1 MSHLGCRGWI
11 PALIFTLA
19 VALPRQCCPA
29 TAGMAGLPATT
40 SSNLGAAVPTAVP
53 PLVLYG
59 SETGTAEDVAWHIAG
74 RMRARGLSP
83 RCLAMDDFD
92 VKELPR
98 HRLIVCVAATAGDGA
113 APSNMRATWA
123 ALLRKDLPA
132 SALQGVDY
140 AVFGLG
146 DSGYA
151 KFNAA
156 ARRLD
161 VRLAQ
166 LGASRLLP
174 AGMGNDQDPQG
185 EDTAL
190 TPWLQSL
197 WETLSRRKHLPL
209 KVRNGID
216 EVLSQDNCSDLD
228 VVDSA
233 AAAAGAAAA
242 ASPLVQVDG
251 GYDGRLQRPPSMTL
265 EEAQEIVKSISSLS
279 NTVLFSLG
287 SPQAG
292 GAASAES
299 VSMAREI
306 KAAGARLCFF
316 DCLRSRRVAEAL
328 RVAGCQT
335 PAVFVGGNPAARER
349 DAAQWVSSGGNGVG
363 EGGEGVGG
371 GEQKGGGNV
380 AGGMEGCLNDVWDGV
395 GGAGHKW
402 SSGALQA
409 GSETSKPGWSLAR
422 VVSASRI
429 TADWIEFEGKDVRHL
444 ELSTAGDG
452 CSYSPGDVALIM
464 PRNRPS
470 SVRDLL
476 WTLELDGSAIVRSC
490 DSPRELWGELPC
502 TIEELVS
509 ANFDLDGPPR

>member
-1 MSHLGCRGWI
+1 MRCRGWI
-11 PALIFTLA
+11 PALIFMLA
-19 VALPRQCCPA
+19 LALPRQCCPA
-29 TAGMAGLPATT
+29 SAGAAGPPASTL
-40 SSNLGAAVPTAVP
+40 SNLGAAVPATIP

-92 VKELPR
+92 IKELPR
-98 HRLIVCVAATAGDGA
+98 HRLVVCVAATAGDGA

-132 SALQGVDY
+132 TALRGVDY

-166 LGASRLLP
+166 LGAYRLLP

-190 TPWLQSL
+190 SPWLQSL
-197 WETLSRRKHLPL
+197 WETLPRRKHLPL
-209 KVRNGID
+209 KVKGVID
-216 EVLSQDNCSDLD
+216 GEFQDHCSDLD
-228 VVDSA
+228 FVDHA
-233 AAAAGAAAA
+233 AAAAAA
-242 ASPLVQVDG
+242 ASASTLVKVDG
-251 GYDGRLQRPPSMTL
+251 DYDGRLQGPPTMAL
-265 EEAQEIVKSISSLS
+265 WEAQEIVKSISSLS
-279 NTVLFSLG
+279 NIVLFSLG

-316 DCLRSRRVAEAL
+316 DCLRSRRLAEAL
-328 RVAGCQT
+328 RVVGCQT
-335 PAVFVGGNPAARER
+335 PTVFVGGNS
-349 DAAQWVSSGGNGVG
+349 AAQQRNAAEWMSSGESGVG
-363 EGGEGVGG
+363 EGGGGVGG
-371 GEQKGGGNV
+371 EPPRGGDV
-380 AGGMEGCLNDVWDGV
+380 VGGMEGCLNDVWDGV

-402 SSGALQA
+402 SSGALPC
-409 GSETSKPGWSLAR
+409 GSGTSKPGWSLAK

-429 TADWIEFEGKDVRHL
+429 TADWIESEGKDVRHL
-444 ELSTAGDG
+444 ELSTAGDE

-470 SVRDLL
+470 SVHDLL
-476 WTLELDGSAIVRSC
+476 WTLELDGGAIVRSC
-490 DSPRELWGELPC
+490 DAPRELWGELPC